1 MLASIRM
8 GRADGIRLHWR
19 VAAAALLASLAS
31 FASLVVLESPA
42 AAAPVAPGTVANP
55 TLPAQCGLKVMLVVD
70 SSGSIGG
77 AATQVTGAVSAFLDQ
92 LTDTGSEVGVVDF
105 DTQVNDVVP
114 YTPVTPANVA
124 GVFQDY
130 LDGYSVGGGTNWAAA
145 LNKARTVPTG
155 GDLPDLVLFL
165 TDGRPTYRGGYVG
178 PAGPIALTDDG
189 DGSQTSGPERVEAAN
204 RADEIKTQGTHMF
217 LVGVGNTLG
226 NPSAGDL
233 QSIQAVTGNQQYPTS
248 TTNIGAADYSLIANF
263 GALAEAFRQL
273 VYAICDTSVTVTK
286 LVDANNDGVGEPANG
301 YSITGTVQTV
311 NGGANA
317 FTWSQP
323 LPATPAVAPNART
336 PITAGNGTVTFQ
348 WTPGAPGNPQPFPS
362 TFVITEPPQAG
373 TEFVS
378 GTCTIKSP
386 GVPVSTSP
394 YALGQSITVPRARW
408 CRATSS
414 TDEPPRSRC
423 ARTGDPRPPVTV
435 L

>member
-8 GRADGIRLHWR
+8 GRADALRLRWR
-19 VAAAALLASLAS
+19 VATAALLAGFVS

-217 LVGVGNTLG
+217 LVGVGNALG

-323 LPATPAVAPNART
+323 LPATPAIAPNRAHTRHSRERHGDVPMDAGRSGESATIPEHLRDHGTTPSGHRVRIRDVHDQVSGCPRLDDSVRARA
-336 PITAGNGTVTFQ
+336 IDQRAARRDGVVQ
-348 WTPGAPGNPQPFPS
+348 HPQP
-362 TFVITEPPQAG
+362 TNRHDHLAQGLG
-373 TEFVS
+373 T
-378 GTCTIKSP
+378 ID
-386 GVPVSTSP
+386 
-394 YALGQSITVPRARW
+394 RR
-408 CRATSS
+408 
-414 TDEPPRSRC
+414 
-423 ARTGDPRPPVTV
+423 
-435 L
+435 